1 VENLCKN
8 TARVIR
14 PFFLGA
20 LRETWGVEKKTG
32 GWEEQSS
39 YKYLDFLYKVLCYFL
54 FYKASN
60 YVGSGLH
67 SSSTEF
73 HLITIAS
80 FGNFV
85 TF

>member
-20 LRETWGVEKKTG
+20 LRETWGVEKKIG

-39 YKYLDFLYKVLCYFL
+39 LIIGGILETNLAPFL
-54 FYKASN
+54 
-60 YVGSGLH
+60 
-67 SSSTEF
+67 
-73 HLITIAS
+73 
-80 FGNFV
+80 GNLPNF
-85 TF
+85 

>member
-20 LRETWGVEKKTG
+20 LRETRGVEKKTG

-39 YKYLDFLYKVLCYFL
+39 NKRWILTMKKILH
-54 FYKASN
+54 
-60 YVGSGLH
+60 GS
-67 SSSTEF
+67 EK
-73 HLITIAS
+73 
-80 FGNFV
+80 
-85 TF
+85 